1 MKVDVAI
8 VGGGVAG
15 LCCARHLQA
24 LGLECA
30 VLEASDAVGG
40 RVRTDA
46 VDGFLLDRGFQ
57 VLLTAYPEAQAM
69 LDYDALDLGS
79 FYSGALVRC
88 DGRFARIADP
98 LRHPLDGIQSVFN
111 GVGSPIDKMRVGLLR
126 QRVLRG
132 SWEDLF
138 RQPLQSTAEG
148 LRAEGFSPRMIE
160 RFFRPFLGGIFLE
173 GALETPLAMAHFV
186 LRMFSSG
193 TAALPA
199 RGMGAIPAQLAAAL
213 PAEWIQLNQRAASV
227 DATGVSLED
236 GGRVAARAVVV
247 ATEGPAAAELLGLER
262 PRSRSVTCLYFST
275 EEDPV
280 GEPILVLNGEGNGP
294 INNLCVPSR
303 VHSSYAPDG
312 SALVSVTVLDSA
324 GDDVEAAVR
333 QQLGDWYGQSV
344 DQWELIHRC
353 DIAHALPVQE
363 PYAPLDQPV
372 HSAEGLYVC
381 GDHRDTASLQGAM
394 LSGRRVAQALAAD
407 WKLS

>member
-40 RVRTDA
+40 RVRTDE

-57 VLLTAYPEAQAM
+57 VLLTAYPEAQVM
-69 LDYDALDLGS
+69 LDYDALNLAS
-79 FYSGALVRC
+79 FYSGGLVRC
-88 DGRFARIADP
+88 EGRFARIADP
-98 LRHPLDGIQSVFN
+98 LRHPLDGVQSVFN
-111 GVGSPIDKMRVGLLR
+111 RVGSPIDKVRVGLLR

-173 GALETPLAMAHFV
+173 RALETPLAMAHFV

-199 RGMGAIPAQLAAAL
+199 QGMGAIPAQLAAAL
-213 PAEWIQLNQRAASV
+213 PQEWIQLNRRAASV
-227 DATGVSLED
+227 DATGVRLE
-236 GGRVAARAVVV
+236 GGEHVAARSVVV
-247 ATEGPAAAELLGLER
+247 ATEGPAAAGLLGVKR
-262 PRSRSVTCLYFST
+262 PLSRSVTCLYFAAV
-275 EEDPV
+275 EDPI
-280 GEPILVLNGEGNGP
+280 GEPILVLNGEGDGP
-294 INNLCVPSR
+294 INNLCVPSG
-303 VHSSYAPDG
+303 VHSGYAPAG
-312 SALVSVTVLDSA
+312 SALVSVTVLESG
-324 GDDVEAAVR
+324 GDDVEGAVR
-333 QQLGDWYGQSV
+333 QQLRDWYGQSV
-344 DQWELIHRC
+344 NEWQLLHRC
-353 DIAHALPVQE
+353 DIAHALPVQK

-372 HSAEGLYVC
+372 HSAQGLYVC

-407 WKLS
+407 WKLN